1 MLFTI
6 LASTNKS
13 ALNTSAN
20 VFNYLT
26 PFLHWISTAQG
37 LFCLALG
44 AVVAYYGL
52 YGRRGTHVLLYLA
65 SLTGMIGFFVSKY
78 HNNTLIPVL
87 ESFRN
92 LCRPIYVLM
101 VGLLAMRLIIQHGTL
116 RSAAARASAM
126 TFMALQFAFSLR
138 LILVAPERSFGT
150 IVLDLLLFY
159 GVWELLRRSIQS
171 GRDVI
176 DYISVLLAAGATFY
190 LLSGMQLALGNM
202 HHIVFTGHF
211 CGISQNPQFTG
222 ETTAILIVCA
232 NFVVISGYSAPW
244 QKTFALCCACGMLP
258 FMLWTG
264 SRTAM
269 GMCVVGLLILHRVS
283 IRRWAIFA
291 VIGAVTYE
299 LYTHY
304 FGSGTRAVEHLV
316 SSTNDRAA
324 EWAKGLSVFSA
335 HPILGQ
341 AAAQT
346 LVECSFIVIMAT
358 MGSVGIVLLVTMI
371 ASVAREVIHVF
382 RHRDLLDPELRKM
395 VEFAC
400 AITLAQASGMTF
412 DAYLVAAATTQ
423 AIISWMSLSLL
434 AVSWDA
440 VEARRHGSV
449 PAAMPPANPAMGA
462 NAALPAAP

>member
-159 GVWELLRRSIQS
+159 GVWELQRRMDTRCKISNPTTHMPIAVRDPVQSINGSMPQAQQS
-171 GRDVI
+171 AKVFCH
-176 DYISVLLAAGATFY
+176 GA
-190 LLSGMQLALGNM
+190 
-202 HHIVFTGHF
+202 
-211 CGISQNPQFTG
+211 
-222 ETTAILIVCA
+222 E
-232 NFVVISGYSAPW
+232 
-244 QKTFALCCACGMLP
+244 
-258 FMLWTG
+258 
-264 SRTAM
+264 
-269 GMCVVGLLILHRVS
+269 
-283 IRRWAIFA
+283 
-291 VIGAVTYE
+291 
-299 LYTHY
+299 
-304 FGSGTRAVEHLV
+304 
-316 SSTNDRAA
+316 
-324 EWAKGLSVFSA
+324 
-335 HPILGQ
+335 
-341 AAAQT
+341 
-346 LVECSFIVIMAT
+346 
-358 MGSVGIVLLVTMI
+358 
-371 ASVAREVIHVF
+371 
-382 RHRDLLDPELRKM
+382 
-395 VEFAC
+395 
-400 AITLAQASGMTF
+400 
-412 DAYLVAAATTQ
+412 
-423 AIISWMSLSLL
+423 
-434 AVSWDA
+434 
-440 VEARRHGSV
+440 
-449 PAAMPPANPAMGA
+449 
-462 NAALPAAP
+462 